1 MIPCFPGFMPVET
14 ESLEFYQDGYED
26 VTVESM
32 TEDMLDPSTY
42 TKQSLKK
49 KWYRPGSRST
59 SCPHLKNGLW

>member
-1 MIPCFPGFMPVET
+1 MIPCFPQVYASGNGI
-14 ESLEFYQDGYED
+14 LEFYQDGYED

-49 KWYRPGSRST
+49 R
-59 SCPHLKNGLW
+59 NGTGRGAGLQAVHI